1 MEVSRRRIVRRI
13 SFLVPIVGIISLLVS
28 CSSSPQGTLIQPTEG
43 NLTFVF
49 FYTDGWQPWAE
60 MQPIVDGLETEY
72 SGLVEFTQINAS
84 TPEGLEIFNSYRL
97 FGHPSYLILDDT
109 GKVLWQSV
117 GEQPVDNIESAL
129 DAALE
134 N

>member
-1 MEVSRRRIVRRI
+1 
-13 SFLVPIVGIISLLVS
+13 
-28 CSSSPQGTLIQPTEG
+28 
-43 NLTFVF
+43 
-49 FYTDGWQPWAE
+49 

-72 SGLVEFTQINAS
+72 RESVEFTQINAS
-84 TPEGLEIFNSYRL
+84 TPGGLEIFNSYGL

-117 GEQPVDNIESAL
+117 GELPEEDIQSVLETAL
-129 DAALE
+129 G